1 MEPNQNGD
9 PWEQHGIE
17 SRTGQ
22 PGVPD
27 WTMLSPFGVVAFG
40 AGSQPV
46 ERLLALQGAIARG
59 VDFITSTPWPA
70 ISAAG
75 ITALTLG
82 RRFAGRCL
90 GASPSKPFTGQHP

>member
-1 MEPNQNGD
+1 MQPDENRD
-9 PWEQHGIE
+9 PWERRGIE
-17 SRTGQ
+17 SETGQ

-40 AGSQPV
+40 GGGRPV

-59 VDFITSTPWPA
+59 VEFVSSNPRPA

-75 ITALTLG
+75 RRGIGVLARWCLQASGIKTLPG
-82 RRFAGRCL
+82 DG
-90 GASPSKPFTGQHP
+90 